1 MNLKKQISS
10 ALIIP
15 ILLLSIF
22 VSTSCTQKEYAK
34 LVVINGNVAT
44 MDDTNKTAEAI
55 AVKGDTI
62 FAVGTNQ
69 AIKKLIGDSTKVI
82 DAEGKFV
89 MPGFIESHAHF
100 LSLGRSKKQ
109 LDLTGARSWQ
119 EIVLLVAQAADNAL
133 PGEWVIGRGWHQE
146 KWNSVPEPNVNGYPF
161 HDQLSAASPN
171 NPVLLTHASGHAL
184 FANRL
189 AMELAEINNETPN
202 PSGGN
207 IVRNK
212 NGRAIGV
219 FEENAEGLIYEA
231 RNKVS
236 IDKSRAEKIEEI
248 KKIVALAEKESF
260 SKGITTFHD
269 AGETFEEIDYLKQ
282 IADEGNLNIRL
293 YVIVGESNK
302 ALKDKLQDYRMIG
315 YANNHLTVRAI
326 KQYIDGALG
335 SRGAWLLM
343 EYADLPDS
351 KGQNVNSLKYLS
363 ETAEI
368 AAGNGFQLCT
378 HAIGDR
384 GVREILNIYE
394 KEIEQSETENDFRW
408 RIEHS
413 QHISREDI
421 SRYKDLNVI
430 AAMQGI
436 HCTSD
441 AIFVL
446 KRLGN
451 LRAKEGAYVWRK
463 LLDAGVTIC
472 NGTDAPVEDVSPI
485 NSFYASVTR
494 KLSTGNT
501 FFPDQKMTREEALK
515 SYTMNGAFA
524 AFEEEIKGSITKGKL
539 ADITILSNDLLKV
552 PDEELLNT
560 EVLYTIVGGEVKY
573 QKKR

>member
-10 ALIIP
+10 ALLLPII
-15 ILLLSIF
+15 LLSIF
-22 VSTSCTQKEYAK
+22 ASTSCSKKEYAN
-34 LVVINGNVAT
+34 LVVINGNVVT

-62 FAVGTNQ
+62 FAVGTNL
-69 AIKKLIGDSTKVI
+69 AIKKLIGDSTRVI
-82 DAEGKFV
+82 DAKGKFV

-109 LDLTGARSWQ
+109 LDLTVARSWQ
-119 EIVLLVAQAADNAL
+119 EIVLLVAQASDNAL

-161 HDQLSAASPN
+161 HDELSEASPN

-184 FANRL
+184 YANRL
-189 AMELAEINNETPN
+189 AMNLAGINSETPN

-219 FEENAEGLIYEA
+219 FEENAEGLIHNAYNEQS
-231 RNKVS
+231 KK
-236 IDKSRAEKIEEI
+236 KSNSEKFEEV
-248 KKIVALAEKESF
+248 KKLVKLAEQESF

-269 AGETFEEIDYLKQ
+269 AGQTFEEIDYIKQ
-282 IADEGNLNIRL
+282 LADKGELNIRL
-293 YVIVGESNK
+293 YVMVGESNK
-302 ALKDKLQDYRMIG
+302 TLKDRLQDYRMIG
-315 YANNHLTVRAI
+315 YAQNHLTVRAI

-351 KGQNVNSLKYLS
+351 KGQNVNSIKYLR

-368 AAGNGFQLCT
+368 AADNGFQLGI

-384 GVREILNIYE
+384 GVRETLNIYE
-394 KEIEQSETENDFRW
+394 RELAKSETENDFRW

-413 QHISREDI
+413 QHISKEDI
-421 SRYKDLNVI
+421 SRFSDLNII

-463 LLDAGVTIC
+463 LIDAGVTIC

-485 NSFYASVTR
+485 KSFYSSVTR
-494 KLSTGNT
+494 KLANGST

-515 SYTMNGAFA
+515 SYTMNGAYA
-524 AFEEEIKGSITKGKL
+524 AFEEDIKGSITKGKL

-552 PDEELLNT
+552 SDEKLLNT
-560 EVLYTIVGGEVKY
+560 EVFYTIVGGEVKY
-573 QKKR
+573 QKK